1 MWRSD
6 HALAFAL
13 RLLEV
18 LQPFDMGQAR
28 QALFGPPPTHGHL
41 KEGDTGGCKVFL
53 EQMFTL
59 LGGHLREAQFQVSR
73 GNAPALTGHPVHKR
87 TQHTT
92 NSQQHAVWQL
102 GNQPQHTEPQP

>member
-1 MWRSD
+1 MALAATTLNKVEQRVAVLTVHAIDGVLLPKQGRTDLQGGEMQGHED

-59 LGGHLREAQFQVSR
+59 LGGHLREA
-73 GNAPALTGHPVHKR
+73 
-87 TQHTT
+87 
-92 NSQQHAVWQL
+92 
-102 GNQPQHTEPQP
+102 